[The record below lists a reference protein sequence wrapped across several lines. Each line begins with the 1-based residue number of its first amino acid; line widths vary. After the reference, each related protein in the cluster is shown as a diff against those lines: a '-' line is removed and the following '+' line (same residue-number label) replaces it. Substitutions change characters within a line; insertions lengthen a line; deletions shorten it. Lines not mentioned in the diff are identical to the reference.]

1 MSRVHLAVSI
11 GLVGALLAVAAP
23 ARAATGD
30 VEEGRHCVYQIV
42 GERPTGE
49 FVIGSVQC
57 FDTFSAATFSATGGS
72 VRLPADMGPDA
83 YARSAIVAATF
94 TLGIHYD
101 YYNGAGTSKTVVG
114 SSCSGGYWN
123 TPSSFSN
130 RISSSYNGCRTLVH
144 YDDPGMGGSSATT
157 VGAGQVHNLT
167 WFNNRTESIRY
178 LP

>member
-57 FDTFSAATFSATGGS
+57 FDTFS
-72 VRLPADMGPDA
+72 
-83 YARSAIVAATF
+83 AATF